1 MLLLF
6 RKKWYDRQTAHYDQD
21 STAERGKDI
30 QTDTQT
36 DKQMS
41 TKDFEQEPSI
51 QDTKKPQPK
60 PKGYEQETAM
70 GKKEERLPIKSQ
82 P

>member
-51 QDTKKPQPK
+51 QDTHKKKHQPK
-60 PKGYEQETAM
+60 LKAGNSHGE
-70 GKKEERLPIKSQ
+70 KEERLTIKSQ